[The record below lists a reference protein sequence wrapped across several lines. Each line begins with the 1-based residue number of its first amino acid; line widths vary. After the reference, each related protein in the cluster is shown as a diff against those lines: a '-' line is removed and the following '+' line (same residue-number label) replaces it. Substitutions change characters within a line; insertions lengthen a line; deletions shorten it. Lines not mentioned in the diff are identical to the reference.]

1 MHVVA
6 TAGHVDHGKSTLVRA
21 LSGMEPDRWAEE
33 RRRGMTIDLGFAW
46 TDVPLPG
53 ADGSAGGAT
62 ATIAFVDVPGHQRF
76 LANMLAGVG
85 PVPAVLLV
93 VAADEGWARQT
104 AEHVAALDALG
115 VKHGLLAV
123 TRSDLADPA
132 AATEEAL
139 DWLAGT
145 SLARIP
151 AVAVSGTTGAGMKEL
166 RAALGSL
173 VAGLPAPQA
182 AERVR
187 LWVDRSF
194 TVKGAGCVVTA
205 TLGAGTLRVGDELT
219 LLPGGRLVGV
229 RGLQSLG
236 RATASVEAVARVAV
250 NLRGVGAAD
259 VGRGDALVT
268 PGGEMLTRAVDAV
281 RRRPGARAAE
291 ARAAPAT
298 PAATAIPMTDLP
310 ETCVLHVGSAA
321 VAVHVRPLGDSAV
334 RLTLLHPLPL
344 RRGESAVLRDPGQQR
359 IAAGIQ
365 IADVDPPGL
374 GRRGAAA
381 ARASSL
387 GAGVSVLDEVRQRG
401 AVTREQLAL
410 LGVLGRD
417 APLPAGLRAAGE
429 VVVAAEDWTAWG
441 ERVEAAVRQATS
453 DDPLAGGLSA
463 DAARRIVTVPTA
475 VPLGPLAASRGLVLA
490 GGRIGLPVVGPV
502 LPGPAAAALE
512 KLLARLG
519 DSPFDA
525 PEAAELPGLGLT
537 PAVIGAAARA
547 GLLMRLGAVTG
558 PPVLLL
564 PQAEDEAVRR
574 LRALPQPF
582 TASQARQAL
591 DTSRRVAIPL
601 LEHLDGR
608 RRTRRGPDGA
618 RTVLR

>member
-53 ADGSAGGAT
+53 DGGAT
-62 ATIAFVDVPGHQRF
+62 ATVAFVDVPGHQRF

-85 PVPAVLLV
+85 PVPAVMLV

-115 VKHGLLAV
+115 VEHGVLAV

-132 AATEEAL
+132 AAIREVQ
-139 DWLAGT
+139 DRLAGT
-145 SLARIP
+145 SLAGIP
-151 AVAVSGTTGAGMKEL
+151 AIAVSGTTGAGLDEL

-173 VAGLPAPQA
+173 VAGLPAPDT
-182 AERVR
+182 RGRIR

-219 LLPGGRLVGV
+219 LLPGGRVVGV

-236 RATASVEAVARVAV
+236 RSATSVTAVARVAV
-250 NLRGVGAAD
+250 NLRGVSAGE

-268 PGGEMLTRAVDAV
+268 SGGERLTSAVDAV
-281 RRRPGARAAE
+281 RRRPGARAAG
-291 ARAAPAT
+291 APAP
-298 PAATAIPMTDLP
+298 PAPAPPAPPAPGAPMTDLP

-321 VAVHVRPLGDSAV
+321 VSVYVRPLGESAV
-334 RLTLLHPLPL
+334 RLTLQHPLPL

-359 IAAGIQ
+359 IAAGVQ

-381 ARASSL
+381 ARANSL
-387 GAGVSVLDEVRQRG
+387 DAGISVHDEVRQRG

-417 APLPAGLRAAGE
+417 SPLPNGLQTAGE

-441 ERVEAAVRQATS
+441 ERLEAAVRQAAA

-463 DAARRIVTVPTA
+463 DAARRTATIPAA

-490 GGRIGLPVVGPV
+490 GGRLQLPAAGPV
-502 LPGPAAAALE
+502 LPAPAAAALE
-512 KLLARLG
+512 KLRARLA
-519 DSPFDA
+519 DSPFNA
-525 PEAAELPGLGLT
+525 PEADDLPGLGLT
-537 PAVIGAAARA
+537 PAVIGAASRA
-547 GLLMRLGAVTG
+547 GLLLRLGPT
-558 PPVLLL
+558 PVLLL
-564 PQAEDEAVRR
+564 PEAEDEAVRR
-574 LRALPQPF
+574 LRRLPHPF

-591 DTSRRVAIPL
+591 DTTRRVAIPL

-608 RRTRRGPDGA
+608 RRTRRDPTGA
-618 RTVLR
+618 RSVLR